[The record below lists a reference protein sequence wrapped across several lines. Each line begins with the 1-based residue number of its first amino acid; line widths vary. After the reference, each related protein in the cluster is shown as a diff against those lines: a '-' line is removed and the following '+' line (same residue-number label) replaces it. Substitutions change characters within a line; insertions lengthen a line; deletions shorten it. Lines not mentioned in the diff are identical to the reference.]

1 MSDFD
6 TRRGVVSPEIC
17 EREREERPRG
27 ERGERYGD
35 FYDL

>member
-27 ERGERYGD
+27 GGGRYGD